1 MAPLLRGSSVL
12 RLTLVL
18 ATGACAAG
26 GAIRVSDV
34 TPESIP
40 SLESAR
46 AQRPGD
52 AGTLAQLGVAYFK
65 AERYGDARPV
75 LDTAVAADPQNG
87 VAAIYLGMSAE
98 QLGDFVAARAAY
110 QHYVDIATD
119 PDLRATAR
127 QRLALVDRRA
137 VEYEARQA
145 LANEAS
151 LATMPPESNT
161 VAVMPFRYRGRNEDL
176 RALGRGFAQLLV
188 TDLAKSRQIR
198 VLERERMQAMLDE
211 MKLGDSGYADPTSA
225 VRSGHLLQAAR
236 VVQGS
241 LGEQPGDQ
249 LRVDAAVVDVATAA
263 LQPPAEATSTLDQL
277 FDLEKQIAFGIFGN
291 LGIQLSPAEQ
301 DAISQRP
308 TQNLQAFLAYSR
320 GLVAQDQGDY
330 QAAAAAFG
338 QAATLDPGFH
348 AATEGAATAS
358 DQSTANQ
365 TTVSEAA
372 TAVSQTAVFQ
382 PAPSAVPPDVKQT
395 ALANGLGAV
404 LPPATVIPTGGTG
417 STAGGGGTTSG
428 PSTTRSPTTE
438 AAGTDQAAPATGTVY
453 ITIRRPT

>member
-46 AQRPGD
+46 AQRPQD
-52 AGTLAQLGVAYFK
+52 AGTLARLGVAYFK

-87 VAAIYLGMSAE
+87 VAAIYLGMTAE

-119 PDLRATAR
+119 PGLRATAR
-127 QRLALVDRRA
+127 QRLALVNRRA

-161 VAVMPFRYRGRNEDL
+161 VAVMPFSYRGRNEDL

-263 LQPPAEATSTLDQL
+263 LQAPAEATSALDQL

-301 DAISQRP
+301 EAISQRP

-365 TTVSEAA
+365 TTVSDAA
-372 TAVSQTAVFQ
+372 TAVSQTALFQ
-382 PAPSAVPPDVKQT
+382 PPPPPAPTLT
-395 ALANGLGAV
+395 ALDNGLTGVA
-404 LPPATVIPTGGTG
+404 PPSTPVTQIATTPPPT
-417 STAGGGGTTSG
+417 
-428 PSTTRSPTTE
+428 TTRSPTTE

-453 ITIRRPT
+453 ITIKRPT